1 MVYGREVDGIE
12 VTFGTT
18 GYTMNNVFVLYDRAA
33 ESVWY
38 PTGDKH
44 LEATS
49 GAKKGTRIE
58 FLDKPTPIPLGQW
71 RKAHPKTRVLLPM

>member
-58 FLDKPTPIPLGQW
+58 FLDKPTPIPLAQW